1 MPQLDLYTF
10 PTLICCFAL
19 FFFVFILLGYVVFFS
34 LSARL
39 LLGRLYFSAGDLF
52 QYIGGVGYMQGLTF
66 FLLTREFTLYRFTG
80 FVSQQM

>member
-19 FFFVFILLGYVVFFS
+19 FFFVFILLGYIVFFS
-34 LSARL
+34 LSSRI
-39 LLGRLYFSAGDLF
+39 LLGRLYFSAEDLF
-52 QYIGGVGYMQGLTF
+52 IGGVGYMQGLTF
-66 FLLTREFTLYRFTG
+66 CLLTREFALYRFTG